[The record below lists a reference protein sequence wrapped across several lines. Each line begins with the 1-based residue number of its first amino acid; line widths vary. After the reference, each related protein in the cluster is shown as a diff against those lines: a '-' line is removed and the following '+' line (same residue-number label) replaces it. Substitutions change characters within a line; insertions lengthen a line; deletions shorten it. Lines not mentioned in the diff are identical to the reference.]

1 VEYSG
6 FWAIITS
13 AQSGEKERGYEFK
26 NPKADWR
33 SYDKIILDPVQIW
46 RTKSAKEEG
55 APIEDL
61 QRVANNFHLILT
73 KELSKDYTMVTDPT
87 TAGPRTLRIQT
98 ALTSMEKGGGVMDNI
113 TAIVP
118 IGLGIAAAADFI
130 TGKPPFVGEVAAEV
144 KIIDARTGQLLA
156 AAVDKRIGGKDI
168 AKLVD
173 SWDDVNK
180 ILSLWSKLLAFR
192 LCEARGGRI
201 AFRLFGKLVL
211 WNDCKVRTKV
221 ISKDDRRADTT
232 ASAEESAIG
241 TAQKI
246 E

>member
-1 VEYSG
+1 MKNRRLIMAGLVIAVVAAIIGAMALGGCGLRRARSVEYRIPGRYYSLLKP
-6 FWAIITS
+6 
-13 AQSGEKERGYEFK
+13 GEKGEGLRVYK

-180 ILSLWSKLLAFR
+180 ILNLWSKLLAFR
-192 LCEARGGRI
+192 LCEARGGQNC
-201 AFRLFGKLVL
+201 LPPV
-211 WNDCKVRTKV
+211 
-221 ISKDDRRADTT
+221 
-232 ASAEESAIG
+232 
-241 TAQKI
+241 
-246 E
+246 